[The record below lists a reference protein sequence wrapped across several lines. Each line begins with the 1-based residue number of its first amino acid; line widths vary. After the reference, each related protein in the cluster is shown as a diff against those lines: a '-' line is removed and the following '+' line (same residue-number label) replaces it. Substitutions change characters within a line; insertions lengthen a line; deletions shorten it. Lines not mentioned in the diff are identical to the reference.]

1 MQKTKRK
8 VKEMGKIKL
17 KEDQQLII
25 NLIDNEKLDIR
36 VYINSE

>member
-25 NLIDNEKLDIR
+25 NLIDSEKLDIR